1 MTRLKHALIATGVVW
16 RARGLP
22 QQEIDARVEAVGH
35 VRYHLVACRG
45 DRHPPAE
52 ALVLETVEEVAAC
65 PCARDIADLDD
76 WAARVWAATRAM
88 VDLGLRRRVHGG
100 GVTAPTLQAAAR
112 VGACR
117 RWIEVPYVVAA

>member
-1 MTRLKHALIATGVVW
+1 
-16 RARGLP
+16 
-22 QQEIDARVEAVGH
+22 
-35 VRYHLVACRG
+35 
-45 DRHPPAE
+45 
-52 ALVLETVEEVAAC
+52 VLETVEEVAAC

-88 VDLGLRRRVHGG
+88 VDLGLRRHVHGG